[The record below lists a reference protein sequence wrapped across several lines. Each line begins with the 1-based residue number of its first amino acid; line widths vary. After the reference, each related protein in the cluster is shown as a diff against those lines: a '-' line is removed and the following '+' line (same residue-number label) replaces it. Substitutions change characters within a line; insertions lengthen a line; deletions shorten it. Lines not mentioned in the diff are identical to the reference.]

1 MTNYKTIPT
10 WNEGVWEETVFEQ
23 IDDFR
28 EFIDEIFSEPG
39 KYKFDETAF
48 VFKDNKRKLLR
59 NFRSPKFP

>member
-39 KYKFDETAF
+39 KYKFDET
-48 VFKDNKRKLLR
+48 KR
-59 NFRSPKFP
+59 NNC